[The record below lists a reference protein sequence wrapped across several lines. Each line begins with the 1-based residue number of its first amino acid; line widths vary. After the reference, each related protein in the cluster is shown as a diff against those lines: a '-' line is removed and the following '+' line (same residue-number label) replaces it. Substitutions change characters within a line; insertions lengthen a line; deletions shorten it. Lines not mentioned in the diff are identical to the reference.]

1 MTDVQ
6 DVNAGAEPS
15 MEEILASIRRII
27 ADENEPEAPAEETP
41 DSAEEDV
48 LELTQVVTD
57 DGAVEEIKEPEPEP
71 EPAPAPA
78 DDFDPVPVAA
88 AEPEPA
94 PEPKV
99 EEEVLLSDD
108 AASSAAS
115 SLSDLAKTVEVELK
129 SVGSASPLGNGGRT
143 LEDMVV
149 ELMKPLLKTWL
160 DENLPSIVDRTVQKE
175 VERIA
180 RRIQE

>member
-1 MTDVQ
+1 
-6 DVNAGAEPS
+6 

-88 AEPEPA
+88 PEPEPE

-149 ELMKPLLKTWL
+149 ELMKPLLKGWL